1 VARNEQHDVEDEDSG
16 DDHHDSVWVW
26 VDRALPLL
34 AFAAEREDTTQL
46 VTLLL
51 QPPLRTPVRSLRC
64 GCVVLL

>member
-51 QPPLRTPVRSLRC
+51 QPPL
-64 GCVVLL
+64 